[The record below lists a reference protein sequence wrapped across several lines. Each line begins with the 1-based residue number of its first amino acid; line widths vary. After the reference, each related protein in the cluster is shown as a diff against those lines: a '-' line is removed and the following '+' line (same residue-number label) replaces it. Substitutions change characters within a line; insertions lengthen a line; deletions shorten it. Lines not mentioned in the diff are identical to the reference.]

1 MEDKKIKK
9 YLKSYLTGKKYLKDD
24 VDKSFNYFK
33 QCITI
38 LEDIKDTNIPLT
50 EDILSIITETETE
63 CCKYLSIT
71 MEQTLEIPLKIEP
84 CEQNNELFK
93 MIEEGN
99 IDKLN
104 NYKYGEINFRVYND
118 GGLSPLHYAIDFGD
132 TKFIKLAFILGAK
145 IDITNKYGHTLLEY
159 ACLEKDPNLIAFL
172 INYGADM
179 QKHLL
184 FRDNNVFFNSGNE
197 IDICLLEKIILS
209 IENNNQYHYLDFVY
223 SYINE
228 DDNINLGVIDENNNT
243 KLKNKM
249 YMRCLI
255 NKLNCLINTFDKETR
270 DTYIDILNEE
280 LKYNLVFKLGCPINK
295 LEIILYNL
303 VPFIS
308 NIYNSNLSL
317 SWLISLEVKFILLNI
332 LKNKKKI
339 NIIELKKELSNLL
352 YEKYIKDNI
361 ISKGLLQI
369 IVLQWFNKIKV

>member
-1 MEDKKIKK
+1 MEDRKITK
-9 YLKSYLTGKKYLKDD
+9 YLKSYLTGKKYLDND

-38 LEDIKDTNIPLT
+38 LEDIKDTNIPLS
-50 EDILSIITETETE
+50 DDMLSIITETETE
-63 CCKYLSIT
+63 CCKYLTFT
-71 MEQTLEIPLKIEP
+71 MEKTLETPLQIETH
-84 CEQNNELFK
+84 EQNNELFK

-99 IDKLN
+99 IDKLK
-104 NYKYGEINFRVYND
+104 NYTYGEINFKIYNN
-118 GGLSPLHYAIDFGD
+118 GGLTPLHYAINFGD
-132 TKFIKLAFILGAK
+132 TKFIKIAFLLGAK

-172 INYGADM
+172 LNYGANM

-184 FRDNNVFFNSGNE
+184 FRDNNRFFNNGHE
-197 IDICLLEKIILS
+197 IDICLLEKLILS

-228 DDNINLGVIDENNNT
+228 DDTINLGVVNEYDNT
-243 KLKNKM
+243 KFENKM
-249 YMRCLI
+249 YIKCLI
-255 NKLNCLINTFDKETR
+255 NKLNCLINTFDKESR

-303 VPFIS
+303 VPFIT
-308 NIYNSNLSL
+308 NIYNNNLSL

-339 NIIELKKELSNLL
+339 NIMELKKELSNLL
-352 YEKYIKDNI
+352 YDKYIKDNI